1 MPRALI
7 PILSI
12 TFVDVLGFS
21 ILIPILPFYAQRFGA
36 SPLIYGLIFT
46 VVALAALLASP
57 VWGRLSDRVGR
68 KKILI
73 YSQVGAVLGYMIL
86 GIAGGLPMIFLGRAI
101 EGIGS
106 GNIGVTQS
114 YISDVTQPHQRARAF
129 ALMGATWG
137 VGFLFGP
144 VLGGTLVTYGYPV
157 PFFTA
162 AALQCVTILLTIFL
176 LPESHRPLEA
186 QPSLRDVADS
196 FKDARLRTP
205 LLQQLFFALA
215 FFQWVAVLSFFLQRI
230 LNYGPRQTS
239 YLFAVSAVVSVVVQ
253 VAVIG
258 RAVDRFGERRV
269 CISGF
274 GLALVAYL
282 VLGTANSL
290 ASFLMVLVILSLGSA
305 LIRPTLMALT
315 SHAAPANKRGA
326 LFGISD
332 SVNSFALLIG
342 PPIAG
347 LVFAR
352 NVHWIGILPAICTC
366 IAIAIAISSR
376 GALRAAKAEA
386 A

>member
-21 ILIPILPFYAQRFGA
+21 ILIPILPFYAQHFGA
-36 SPLIYGLIFT
+36 SPLIYGFIFT
-46 VVALAALLASP
+46 TVALAALLASP
-57 VWGRLSDRVGR
+57 VWGRLSDRLGR

-73 YSQVGAVLGYMIL
+73 YSQAGAVLGYVIL
-86 GIAGGLPMIFLGRAI
+86 GTATGLPMIFLGRAI
-101 EGIGS
+101 EGIGG

-114 YISDVTQPHQRARAF
+114 YISDVTAPHQRARAF

-157 PFFTA
+157 PFVAA

-176 LPESHRPLEA
+176 LPESHKPLEA
-186 QPSLRDVADS
+186 QPSLRDIADS

-205 LLQQLFFALA
+205 LWQQLFFTLA
-215 FFQWVAVLSFFLQRI
+215 FFQWVSVLSFFLQRI
-230 LNYGPRQTS
+230 LHYGPRQTS
-239 YLFAVSAVVSVVVQ
+239 YMFAVSAVISVLVQ

-258 RAVDRFGERRV
+258 KAVDRFGERRV
-269 CISGF
+269 CMAGF
-274 GLALVAYL
+274 GLALVAYAM
-282 VLGTANSL
+282 LGTVNSLGVFLIVLIILSL
-290 ASFLMVLVILSLGSA
+290 ASS
-305 LIRPTLMALT
+305 LIRPTLTALT
-315 SHAAPANKRGA
+315 SQAAPADKRGA

-332 SVNSFALLIG
+332 SLNSFALLIG
-342 PPIAG
+342 PVIAG
-347 LVFAR
+347 FVFAK
-352 NVHWIGILPAICTC
+352 NVHWIGILPAVCTC
-366 IAIAIAISSR
+366 IAIAIAMGSR
-376 GALRAAKAEA
+376 SALRAANARA

>member
-36 SPLIYGLIFT
+36 SPLIYGFIFT
-46 VVALAALLASP
+46 MVALAALLASP

-68 KKILI
+68 KRILI
-73 YSQVGAVLGYMIL
+73 YSQLGGVLGYGIL
-86 GIAGGLPMIFLGRAI
+86 GMASGLPMIFLGRTI
-101 EGIGS
+101 EGIGG

-114 YISDVTQPHQRARAF
+114 YISDVTAPEQRARAF

-144 VLGGTLVTYGYPV
+144 VLGGTLVAYGYPV
-157 PFFTA
+157 PFFAA

-176 LPESHRPLEA
+176 LPESHKPLEG
-186 QPSLRDVADS
+186 QPSLRDVANS

-215 FFQWVAVLSFFLQRI
+215 FFQWVSVLSFFLQRI
-230 LNYGPRQTS
+230 FNYGPRQTS
-239 YLFAVSAVVSVVVQ
+239 YLFAVSAVISVIVQ

-269 CISGF
+269 CIVGF
-274 GLALVAYL
+274 ALALIAYIM
-282 VLGTANSL
+282 LGTANSL
-290 ASFLMVLVILSLGSA
+290 GLFLIVLGTLSLASA
-305 LIRPTLMALT
+305 LIRPTLTALT
-315 SHAAPANKRGA
+315 SHAAPADKRGA

-332 SVNSFALLIG
+332 SLNSFALLVG

-347 LVFAR
+347 LVFAK
-352 NVHWIGILPAICTC
+352 NVHWIGVAPAICTC
-366 IAIAIAISSR
+366 IAITIAIGSR
-376 GALRAAKAEA
+376 SALRAANAKAA
-386 A
+386 